1 MPRARCLCVWL
12 AATTAAALLTA
23 CASKPEDDWTAQLRA
38 RGLAPGETVNSIP
51 DFRIDG
57 FNVLDAQHL
66 ILHTG
71 FQRRHLITFG
81 SPCSGLRFAERLA
94 YRAPAGSLGR
104 LDTLTVVG
112 QGPTVPCVIDSI
124 QVLKPIEDKKA
135 G

>member
-1 MPRARCLCVWL
+1 MSRARFAFLGL
-12 AATTAAALLTA
+12 AVAAVLAGG
-23 CASKPEDDWTAQLRA
+23 CASAPQDDWAVQLRA
-38 RGLAPGETVNSIP
+38 KGLAPGETVSSIP

-57 FNVLDAQHL
+57 FDVLDAQHL
-66 ILHTG
+66 ILYTG
-71 FQRRHLITFG
+71 HQRRHLVTFG
-81 SPCSGLRFAERLA
+81 TSCPGLRFAERLA
-94 YRAPAGSLGR
+94 YRPTAGSLGR

>member
-1 MPRARCLCVWL
+1 MVNGRTMPLLL
-12 AATTAAALLTA
+12 AACALAAA
-23 CASKPEDDWTAQLRA
+23 CASTPEDDWSAQLRA
-38 RGLAPGETVNSIP
+38 KGLAPGESVNSIP

-66 ILHTG
+66 VLYTG
-71 FQRRHLITFG
+71 VQRRHLVTFS
-81 SPCSGLRFAERLA
+81 SPCPDLRFAQRLA
-94 YRAPAGSLGR
+94 YRAPGGSLGR

-112 QGPTVPCVIDSI
+112 QGPTVPCVIDAI